1 MHYKL
6 LEKTDGGMTGKAII
20 SSGLPFCL
28 DSKET
33 NTKFH
38 HRLKCYLNI
47 LGNVVLLSEIRPALP
62 RQPATH
68 QHGTGENATFRRRS
82 NSGLTL
88 QYC

>member
-62 RQPATH
+62 RQSATH
-68 QHGTGENATFRRRS
+68 QHGTGENATFRRLS